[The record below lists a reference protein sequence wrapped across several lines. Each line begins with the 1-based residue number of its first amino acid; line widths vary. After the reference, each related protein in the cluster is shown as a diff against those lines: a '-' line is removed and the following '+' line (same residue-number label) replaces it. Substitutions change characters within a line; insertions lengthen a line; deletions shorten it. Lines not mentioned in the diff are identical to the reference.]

1 MEQFT
6 PIRET
11 KTRTD
16 ELSIFARMAISTAL
30 TLEHLAIPEQANVPA
45 ALPIEPVEPPPIT
58 PDFEP
63 VTREEQ
69 HFAAHVLSGLVEV
82 MDGRRPLKQVEA
94 HLSPQLCLAL
104 LGRQFRP
111 NIAGQGY
118 RLRTIHTQKPHET
131 VIEAWGQAANG
142 ERARAVVGRMEWY
155 RYGWVCTTTAI
166 L

>member
-1 MEQFT
+1 MEQFA

-11 KTRTD
+11 QTRTE

-30 TLEHLAIPEQANVPA
+30 TLEHLAIPEQQGIPTAV
-45 ALPIEPVEPPPIT
+45 PIEPPLPIT

-82 MDGRRPLKQVEA
+82 MGGSRPLKHLEA
-94 HLSPQLCLAL
+94 HLSPPLQLAL
-104 LGRQFRP
+104 LGRRP
-111 NIAGQGY
+111 RPGITGQGY
-118 RLRTIHTQKPHET
+118 RLRTLHTQKPHET
-131 VIEAWGQAANG
+131 IIEAWGTAANG
-142 ERARAVVGRMEWY
+142 QRARAVVGRMQRY
-155 RYGWVCTTTAI
+155 RYGWQCMTAVI